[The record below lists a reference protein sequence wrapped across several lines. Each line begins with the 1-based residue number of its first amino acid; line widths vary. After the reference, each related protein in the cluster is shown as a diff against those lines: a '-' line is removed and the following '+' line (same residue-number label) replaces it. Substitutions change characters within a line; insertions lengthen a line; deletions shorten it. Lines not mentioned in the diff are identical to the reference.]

1 MLCTLQ
7 VNENSKA
14 ALRVAAGRS
23 VNVSTGQVARLEG
36 QPCSDSTGHI
46 GSHGSAICQF
56 TCDSCFSK
64 IINLDKYRRLV
75 SLARYWN
82 CSILHP
88 QMCRIHSILN
98 PVFKIVNFF
107 KAGNTNTHTHTFFA
121 CIFLPGPSICWMN
134 EQMNR
139 VHRAWA
145 GKTQTPNSTK
155 EKKRKEKV
163 TFLEQHSRFFHTWE
177 PSVSQYFLK
186 ASVRSTLA
194 LWWFCFPV
202 LSVSYPTHLLH

>member
-1 MLCTLQ
+1 M
-7 VNENSKA
+7 
-14 ALRVAAGRS
+14 
-23 VNVSTGQVARLEG
+23 G
-36 QPCSDSTGHI
+36 QPSVSSPAIPALAKSSTWISTDVSFHSQGTETALYCIHKCAGFI
-46 GSHGSAICQF
+46 VFWIQF
-56 TCDSCFSK
+56 LKLWTFSK
-64 IINLDKYRRLV
+64 
-75 SLARYWN
+75 
-82 CSILHP
+82 
-88 QMCRIHSILN
+88 Q
-98 PVFKIVNFF
+98 
-107 KAGNTNTHTHTFFA
+107 GTQTHTHTFFA

>member
-36 QPCSDSTGHI
+36 QPCSDSTGHT

-82 CSILHP
+82 CSISHP
-88 QMCRIHSILN
+88 QTCRIHSILN
-98 PVFKIVNFF
+98 PVFKIVSFF
-107 KAGNTNTHTHTFFA
+107 KAGNTNTHTHFLPVSFSQDQVFA
-121 CIFLPGPSICWMN
+121 GWMNKWIECTGLGQGKHRHLIAQRKRKGKRKLHFLSNIQVSFILESLLCLSIFLRPLFVP
-134 EQMNR
+134 
-139 VHRAWA
+139 
-145 GKTQTPNSTK
+145 P
-155 EKKRKEKV
+155 
-163 TFLEQHSRFFHTWE
+163 
-177 PSVSQYFLK
+177 
-186 ASVRSTLA
+186 
-194 LWWFCFPV
+194 
-202 LSVSYPTHLLH
+202 